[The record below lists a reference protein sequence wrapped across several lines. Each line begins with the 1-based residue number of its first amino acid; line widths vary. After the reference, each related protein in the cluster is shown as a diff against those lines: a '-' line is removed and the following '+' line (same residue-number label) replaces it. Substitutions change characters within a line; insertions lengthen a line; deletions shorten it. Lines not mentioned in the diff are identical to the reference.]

1 MTTTKNTLSASLWLL
16 VLVFCL
22 VPTHSS
28 AQKEKTVEEKNEGD
42 IAWSFDGRTLTIERN
57 SPLKFNVS
65 IPDYDVNKNIAPWV
79 KQQLPIKKVIIGDYI
94 ARIGA
99 CAFAN
104 CAELETVEF
113 YNDKTLTEIGWGAF
127 MKCSHLF
134 NFSVPINIQ
143 KIGSVAFAR
152 CTSLRSVKIPA
163 QAKVDDYA
171 YMSCPNLNVI
181 EIARTAILGKNVFS
195 TEIKEA
201 GQTTYR
207 HYHGEIRCL
216 PDNVT
221 TSNCQLY
228 GLAPEAVEEYTKKVK
243 PQQQEENAVT
253 SVDTDIPENAT
264 TRSYLYALI
273 IGNQS
278 YRFAPDVPCA
288 HHDATI
294 FAEYCKKT
302 LGVPAENIHLSL
314 DATKH
319 MIMEQEL
326 TDWLQNTITKRDE
339 KTLIVYYA
347 GHGMPD
353 TKDHNR
359 AYLLPT
365 DVYGTSPQHGIPLDK
380 FYTLLGNLGF
390 DHVTVFMD
398 ACFSGINRNND
409 AVNHGERAT
418 ETEAEDTDPTTGN
431 MVVFCAAQG
440 NETAQ
445 GYFEKGHGLFT
456 YYLLKE
462 LQSSGGNITYG
473 ELTRKVQKNVADK
486 APSLGLKKKQTPR
499 ATASQTLQ
507 DAWQQETL

>member
-1 MTTTKNTLSASLWLL
+1 MITQKTFLASLWLMTL
-16 VLVFCL
+16 AFWL
-22 VPTHSS
+22 VPSPS
-28 AQKEKTVEEKNEGD
+28 VAQKEKIVEEKNEGD
-42 IAWSFDGRTLTIERN
+42 ILWSFDGRTLTIERN
-57 SPLKFNVS
+57 SPLKFNIA
-65 IPDYDVNKNIAPWV
+65 IPDYDANKNQAPWV
-79 KQQLPIKKVIIGDYI
+79 KQQLPVKRVVIGEYI

-104 CAELETVEF
+104 CTQLETVEF
-113 YNDKTLTEIGWGAF
+113 HNDKTLSEIGWGAF
-127 MKCSHLF
+127 MKCSCLF
-134 NFSVPINIQ
+134 NFSMPINIQ

-163 QAKVDDYA
+163 QAKVDDFA
-171 YMSCPNLNVI
+171 YMSCTNLNVI
-181 EIARTAILGKNVFS
+181 EVARTAILGKSVFA

-201 GQTTYR
+201 GNTTYR
-207 HYHGEIRCL
+207 NYNGEIRCL

-221 TSNCQLY
+221 TANCQLY
-228 GLAPEAVEEYTKKVK
+228 GLATNSVEEYINKIK
-243 PQQQEENAVT
+243 PRQTEEKIVS
-253 SVDTDIPENAT
+253 SVDVDIPENGT
-264 TRSYLYALI
+264 TRSYIYALI
-273 IGNQS
+273 IGNQN

-288 HHDATI
+288 HHDAAI

-302 LGVPAENIHLSL
+302 LGVPAENIHLCE

-319 MIMEQEL
+319 MILEQEID
-326 TDWLQNTITKRDE
+326 DWLQGTITNREE

-353 TKDHNR
+353 TKQENR

-365 DVYGTSPQHGIPLDK
+365 DVYGTTPRHGIALDQ
-380 FYTLLGNLGF
+380 FYATLGNLGF
-390 DHVTVFMD
+390 QQVNVFMD

-418 ETEAEDTDPTTGN
+418 ETEAEDTNPTTGN

-462 LQSSGGNITYG
+462 LQSSEGNITFG
-473 ELTRKVQKNVADK
+473 ELTRKVQKGVADK
-486 APSLGLKKKQTPR
+486 APTLGLKKQQTPR
-499 ATASQTLQ
+499 ATASQAMQ
-507 DAWQQETL
+507 DTWQQETL